1 MEINNGNLAN
11 SVVLAWLMLAISI
24 LERLLQNEL
33 NVSPEICETASA
45 QIFIS
50 ADFYAGENVS
60 IRMQIAVK
68 TFIPPHTSHYKC
80 LLLHT

>member
-1 MEINNGNLAN
+1 
-11 SVVLAWLMLAISI
+11 MLAISI

-33 NVSPEICETASA
+33 NVSPEICE
-45 QIFIS
+45 IFIS